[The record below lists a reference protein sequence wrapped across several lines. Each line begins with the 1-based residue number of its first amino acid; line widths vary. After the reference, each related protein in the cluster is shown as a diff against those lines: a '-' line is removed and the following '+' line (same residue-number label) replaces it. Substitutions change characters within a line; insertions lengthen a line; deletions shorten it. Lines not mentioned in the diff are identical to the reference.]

1 MAYELKLHRDIEKQL
16 QRIPKNQRG
25 RLVETMRSLR
35 EDPRPPGG
43 EKLAEVL
50 YSVRAGQ
57 YRIIHEVFDEDQVV
71 VICKVARQTDG
82 TYRDLHMLLDRA
94 NRFIQG

>member
-35 EDPRPPGG
+35 EDPRPPGC

-50 YSVRAGQ
+50 YRVRAGQ
-57 YRIIHEVFDEDQVV
+57 HRIIHVVFDEDQVV
-71 VICKVARQTDG
+71 VICKVARRTEA
-82 TYRDLHMLLDRA
+82 TYRDLQMLLDRA
-94 NRFIQG
+94 NRLIHG